1 MAAGYYL
8 TLCPGC
14 CGAAVLAFAAPCER
28 SETPKI
34 LPSTISQP
42 PTSGT
47 ICLFILVRPQRCRLR
62 ISQRILSLWKPT
74 FPCVAAY
81 NVRLLSF
88 TSRFPVMSHLS
99 RLEIIRA
106 NPTGKG
112 LDVFRKSFSSISKE
126 LSLPTSPE
134 VLDQIGNEG
143 KIYEAA
149 IVFY

>member
-1 MAAGYYL
+1 
-8 TLCPGC
+8 
-14 CGAAVLAFAAPCER
+14 
-28 SETPKI
+28 
-34 LPSTISQP
+34 
-42 PTSGT
+42 
-47 ICLFILVRPQRCRLR
+47 
-62 ISQRILSLWKPT
+62 
-74 FPCVAAY
+74 
-81 NVRLLSF
+81 
-88 TSRFPVMSHLS
+88 MSHLS